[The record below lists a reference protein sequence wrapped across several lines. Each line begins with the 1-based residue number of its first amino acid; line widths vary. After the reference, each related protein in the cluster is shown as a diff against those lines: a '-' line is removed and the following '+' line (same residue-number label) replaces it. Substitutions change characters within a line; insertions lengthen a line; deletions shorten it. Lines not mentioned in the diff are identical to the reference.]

1 MFAPLRSVMAIQSTH
16 CQMDDMSVM
25 NSMVQDQSVQGQTS
39 HHMDHDQS
47 IAVDQQCCCCD
58 DACAGSCDMGMSA
71 SLVMQSSSYGPV
83 FRNVSESV
91 SISTDILVREL
102 TPPSR
107 PPANLYN

>member
-16 CQMDDMSVM
+16 CQMDDMPVM
-25 NSMVQDQSVQGQTS
+25 NSMVQGQSAQDQSS
-39 HHMDHDQS
+39 NHMNHDQS
-47 IAVDQQCCCCD
+47 TAVDQQCCCCD